1 MSGTSFP
8 SPEGRG
14 DQRGEDEKGEGIKGV
29 RTYGE
34 TKSKLVPDDG
44 GGYNRYPRFMRLRP
58 EAA

>member
-1 MSGTSFP
+1 MRFP